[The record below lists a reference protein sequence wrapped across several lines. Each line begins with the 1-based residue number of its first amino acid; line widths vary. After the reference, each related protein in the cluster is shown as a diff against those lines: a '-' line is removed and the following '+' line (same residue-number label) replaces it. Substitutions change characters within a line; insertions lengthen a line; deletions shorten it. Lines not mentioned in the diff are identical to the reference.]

1 MVQTSDVKTK
11 LDSKIVMVVENFF
24 VSLKIFPSSLSKSRK
39 NNMFWL
45 PLGKWTWE
53 KLLTFHLGSGLHS
66 RDIEH
71 LESAQKYFNLWEVF
85 FFPSILDMAFLLK
98 IKNWCC
104 LLSLLY
110 LDIKNSMWFM
120 FSYSYMSTYF
130 PIFHDF
136 SIFSYPLQR
145 PSYLRYHDY
154 NCSALLCA
162 FCLIFYKLLYLY
174 CFPSRYLIYSYVLKV
189 ISGKLT
195 AQTPICEKNVELHT
209 SRSTMFP
216 GCGRVSQVSQHAQHV
231 HIISET
237 LSDKRYDLYG
247 ISNTSVDRTQPLFTF
262 ILFT

>member
-1 MVQTSDVKTK
+1 
-11 LDSKIVMVVENFF
+11 
-24 VSLKIFPSSLSKSRK
+24 
-39 NNMFWL
+39 
-45 PLGKWTWE
+45 
-53 KLLTFHLGSGLHS
+53 
-66 RDIEH
+66 
-71 LESAQKYFNLWEVF
+71 
-85 FFPSILDMAFLLK
+85 MAFLLK

-104 LLSLLY
+104 LLSLLN

-120 FSYSYMSTYF
+120 FSYSYVSTYF
-130 PIFHDF
+130 PIFHD
-136 SIFSYPLQR
+136 FSYPLQR

-162 FCLIFYKLLYLY
+162 FCLIFYKLLSLY

-189 ISGKLT
+189 ISEKLT
-195 AQTPICEKNVELHT
+195 AQTPICVKNVERHT

-216 GCGRVSQVSQHAQHV
+216 GCGRVSQVSQHGQHV